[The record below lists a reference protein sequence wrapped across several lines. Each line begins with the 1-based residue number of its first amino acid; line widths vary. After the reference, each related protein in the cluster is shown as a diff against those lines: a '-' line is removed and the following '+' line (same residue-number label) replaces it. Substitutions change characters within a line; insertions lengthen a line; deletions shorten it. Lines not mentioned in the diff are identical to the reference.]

1 MKHFIIVCAALVL
14 LGPSA
19 LSQIVTTDPVLPQPD
34 KPVTITVDVSGTSLA
49 GFAWNNTTNPVY
61 VWAWLKNTGTA
72 DVDAPTNVNPATSAQ
87 DGAKCTRISTNP
99 DKYQITITPTV
110 FFNKPANQ
118 ITKIG
123 IKLKSRNWSDNKQT
137 DNDRFFDV
145 SQGLTVAFSQ
155 PANQFVFVNNGDNLS
170 ITANTSI
177 AADLTLKAG
186 GAVVATASQATTIT
200 YNRAVSETSGTVV
213 IVCEATAAGQTK
225 STSFSYTVR
234 SAVVDQARPVG
245 IADGINYAADATQ
258 ATLSLWAPGKSSVYV
273 IGDFTNWEVNS
284 SYQMKRDGEHFW
296 LELSGLTQGTA
307 YGFQYL
313 VGESVLM
320 ADPYADRVLDPD
332 DAGIPASSY
341 PGLMPYP
348 AKALHDSWYFN
359 RVAVLETSQT
369 PYVWKTTNFQKPAK
383 EKLVIYE
390 LLIRDFMGSNARTYQ
405 RVTDTLA
412 YLKRLGVNAI
422 ELMPVTEFNG
432 NDSWGYNPTFMFA
445 PDKYYGPRQQLKA
458 LVDKCHELGMAV
470 IMDIV
475 MNHHDLPNPY
485 VMMDFDFTAMA
496 PTANNKWFNVQA
508 RHPFNVFYD
517 MNHESTYARKYL
529 DSVNYYW
536 LHEYHID
543 GYRYDLS
550 KGFTQKNNPDNVS
563 AWGAYDASRI
573 TNLKRMADHIWSHT
587 PDAYVILEHFADNV
601 EEKELAEYRA
611 VEGKGMM
618 LWANHNAAYNQ
629 NTMGYASGSDFSGI
643 YYGNR
648 GWSAPGAVGY
658 MESHDEERLMYKNVQ
673 FGNSNID
680 YSVKNPSVGLSR
692 MEAANVLFLTVPGP
706 KMIWQFGE
714 LGYDYSINTCAD
726 GSVNS
731 SCRISAKPV
740 KWTYQQEGLR
750 KGLYTRVADL
760 NRLRNAYPVF
770 TQGTAQFSDGGS
782 LVKQIS
788 IKGNPYVASPT
799 SADQMNVVV
808 VANFDIVKQT
818 ANLTFPH
825 TGTWYDYYAAG
836 ASVAVAG
843 LPFSLELLPGQYRLF
858 TDVKITNPVVT
869 SVVTAEAPEMVLY
882 PNPALHSVQ
891 VKSGSYVEEITLI
904 SATGARSIPGR
915 IDKDTW
921 SLLGVSTG
929 LYILQVR
936 TASGYRY
943 LRLIKE

>member
-1 MKHFIIVCAALVL
+1 MKHFLLGAALL
-14 LGPSA
+14 LTGPVG

-49 GFAWNNTTNPVY
+49 GFAWNNTSNPVY
-61 VWAWLKNTGTA
+61 LWAWLKNTGTA

-99 DKYQITITPTV
+99 DKYQITITPTT

-145 SQGLTVAFSQ
+145 SQGLTLIFSQ
-155 PANQFVFVNNGDNLS
+155 PTSPFVFVNSGDNLP

-177 AADLTLKAG
+177 AADITLKVNG
-186 GAVVATASQATTIT
+186 VVVSSAAQSTSISFT
-200 YNRAVSETSGTVV
+200 RSVSESSGTVV
-213 IVCEATAAGQTK
+213 VTCDATAAGQTK

-234 SAVVDQARPVG
+234 AAVVDQVRPTG
-245 IADGINYAADATQ
+245 IVDGINYSSDATK

-273 IGDFTNWEVNS
+273 IGDFSNWEVSASN
-284 SYQMKRDGEHFW
+284 QMKRDGEHFW
-296 LELSGLTQGTA
+296 LEVTGLTPGQE

-313 VGESVLM
+313 VGESLLM

-332 DAGIPASSY
+332 DAGIPAGSY
-341 PGLMPYP
+341 PGLKPYP
-348 AKALHDSWYFN
+348 AKALRDSWYFN
-359 RVAVLETSQT
+359 RVAVLQT
-369 PYVWKTTNFQKPAK
+369 NQTLYAWKINNFQKPPK

-390 LLIRDFMGSNARTYQ
+390 LLIRDFMGSDARTYQ
-405 RVTDTLA
+405 RVADTLS

-445 PDKYYGPRQQLKA
+445 PDKYYGPRQQFKA
-458 LVDKCHELGMAV
+458 LVDKCHELGIAV
-470 IMDIV
+470 IMDLV

-496 PTANNKWFNVQA
+496 PTANNKWFNVKA
-508 RHPFNVFYD
+508 THPFSVFYD
-517 MNHESTYARKYL
+517 MNHESAYTRKYL

-536 LHEYHID
+536 LHEYRID

-573 TNLKRMADHIWSHT
+573 AILKRMANRIWSHT

-601 EEKELAEYRA
+601 EEKELAEYRSG
-611 VEGKGMM
+611 EGKGMM
-618 LWANHNAAYNQ
+618 LWANHNSSYNQ
-629 NTMGYASGSDFSGI
+629 NTMGYASNSDFSGI

-648 GWSAPGAVGY
+648 GWSVPGAVGY

-673 FGNSNID
+673 FGNSTPD
-680 YSVKNPSVGLSR
+680 YTAKNVSIGLSR

-714 LGYDYSINTCAD
+714 LGYDFSINTCAD

-731 SCRISAKPV
+731 SCRISAKQV
-740 KWTYQQEGLR
+740 KWTYKQEGLR
-750 KGLYTRVADL
+750 KGLYTHIADL
-760 NRLRNAYPVF
+760 TRLRRTYPLF
-770 TQGTAQFSDGGS
+770 TQGTATFSDGGS
-782 LVKQIS
+782 LLKQIA
-788 IKGNPYVASPT
+788 IKGNPYNGSPST
-799 SADQMNVVV
+799 PDQMNAVV
-808 VANFDIVKQT
+808 VANFDVVKQV
-818 ANLTFPH
+818 ASVAFPH
-825 TGTWYDYYAAG
+825 AGTWYDYYGGG
-836 ASVAVAG
+836 ASVTINS
-843 LPFSLELLPGQYRLF
+843 LSFSQELLPGQYRLY

-869 SVVTAEAPEMVLY
+869 GLEPSGAVSLILY
-882 PNPALHSVQ
+882 PNPASNTIQ
-891 VKSGSYVEEITLI
+891 VMAPEYIEEVTLI
-904 SATGARSIPGR
+904 SLGGARIAPAR
-915 IDKDTW
+915 IDRDTW
-921 SLLGVSTG
+921 SVQGLAKG
-929 LYILQVR
+929 LYVVQVR
-936 TASGYRY
+936 TASGNQQ
-943 LRLIKE
+943 LKLIKE

>member
-1 MKHFIIVCAALVL
+1 MKHFLLGAALL
-14 LGPSA
+14 LTGPVG

-49 GFAWNNTTNPVY
+49 GFAWNNTSNPVY
-61 VWAWLKNTGTA
+61 LWAWLKNTGTA
-72 DVDAPTNVNPATSAQ
+72 DVDAPTNVNPASSAQ

-99 DKYQITITPTV
+99 DKYQITITPTT

-145 SQGLTVAFSQ
+145 SQGLTLIFSQ
-155 PANQFVFVNNGDNLS
+155 PTSPFVFVNSGDNLP

-177 AADLTLKAG
+177 AADITLKVNG
-186 GAVVATASQATTIT
+186 VVVSSAAQSTSISFT
-200 YNRAVSETSGTVV
+200 RSVSESSGTVV
-213 IVCEATAAGQTK
+213 VTCDATAAGQTK

-234 SAVVDQARPVG
+234 AAVVDQVRPTG
-245 IADGINYAADATQ
+245 IVDGINYSSDATK

-273 IGDFTNWEVNS
+273 IGDFSNWEVSASN
-284 SYQMKRDGEHFW
+284 QMKRDGEHFW
-296 LELSGLTQGTA
+296 LEVTGLTPGQE

-313 VGESVLM
+313 VGESLLM

-332 DAGIPASSY
+332 DAGIPAGSY
-341 PGLMPYP
+341 PGLKPYP
-348 AKALHDSWYFN
+348 AKALRDSWYFN
-359 RVAVLETSQT
+359 RVAVLQTNQT
-369 PYVWKTTNFQKPAK
+369 PYAWKINNFQKPPK

-390 LLIRDFMGSNARTYQ
+390 LLIRDFMGSDARTYQ
-405 RVTDTLA
+405 RVADTLS

-445 PDKYYGPRQQLKA
+445 PDKYYGPRQQFKA
-458 LVDKCHELGMAV
+458 LVDKCHELGIAV
-470 IMDIV
+470 IMDLV

-496 PTANNKWFNVQA
+496 PTANNKWFNVKA
-508 RHPFNVFYD
+508 THPFSVFYD
-517 MNHESTYARKYL
+517 MNHESAYTRKYL

-536 LHEYHID
+536 LHEYRID

-573 TNLKRMADHIWSHT
+573 AILKRMANRIWSHT

-601 EEKELAEYRA
+601 EEKELAEYRSG
-611 VEGKGMM
+611 EGKGMM
-618 LWANHNAAYNQ
+618 LWANHNSSYNQ
-629 NTMGYASGSDFSGI
+629 NTMGYASNSDFSGI

-648 GWSAPGAVGY
+648 GWSVPGAVGY

-673 FGNSNID
+673 FGNSTPD
-680 YSVKNPSVGLSR
+680 YTAKNVSIGLSR

-714 LGYDYSINTCAD
+714 LGYDFSINTCAD

-740 KWTYQQEGLR
+740 KWTYKQEGLR
-750 KGLYTRVADL
+750 KGLYTHIADL
-760 NRLRNAYPVF
+760 TRLRRTYPLF
-770 TQGTAQFSDGGS
+770 TQGTATFSDGGS
-782 LVKQIS
+782 LLKQIA
-788 IKGNPYVASPT
+788 IKGNPYNGSPST
-799 SADQMNVVV
+799 PDQMNAVV
-808 VANFDIVKQT
+808 VANFDVVKQV
-818 ANLTFPH
+818 ASVAFPH
-825 TGTWYDYYAAG
+825 AGTWYDYYGGG
-836 ASVAVAG
+836 ASVTINS
-843 LPFSLELLPGQYRLF
+843 LSFSQELLPGQYRLY

-869 SVVTAEAPEMVLY
+869 GLEPSGAVSLILY
-882 PNPALHSVQ
+882 PNPAANTIQ
-891 VKSGSYVEEITLI
+891 VMAPEYIEEVTLI
-904 SATGARSIPGR
+904 SLGGARIAPAR
-915 IDKDTW
+915 IDRDTW
-921 SLLGVSTG
+921 SVQGLAKG
-929 LYILQVR
+929 LYVVQVR
-936 TASGYRY
+936 TASGNQQ
-943 LRLIKE
+943 LKLIKE

>member
-1 MKHFIIVCAALVL
+1 MKHFLLGAALL
-14 LGPSA
+14 LTGPVG

-49 GFAWNNTTNPVY
+49 GFAWNNTSNPVY
-61 VWAWLKNTGTA
+61 LWAWLKNTGTA

-99 DKYQITITPTV
+99 DKYQITITPTT

-145 SQGLTVAFSQ
+145 SQGLTLIFSQ
-155 PANQFVFVNNGDNLS
+155 PTSPFVFVNSGDNLP
-170 ITANTSI
+170 ITAYTSI
-177 AADLTLKAG
+177 AADITLKVNG
-186 GAVVATASQATTIT
+186 VVVSSAAQSTSISFT
-200 YNRAVSETSGTVV
+200 RSVSESSGTVV
-213 IVCEATAAGQTK
+213 VTCDATAAGQTK

-234 SAVVDQARPVG
+234 AAVVDQVRPTG
-245 IADGINYAADATQ
+245 IVDGINYSSDATKV
-258 ATLSLWAPGKSSVYV
+258 TMSLWAPGKSSVYV
-273 IGDFTNWEVNS
+273 IGDFSNWEVSASN
-284 SYQMKRDGEHFW
+284 QMKRDGEHFW
-296 LELSGLTQGTA
+296 LEVTGLTPGQE

-313 VGESVLM
+313 VGESLLM

-332 DAGIPASSY
+332 DAGIPAGSY
-341 PGLMPYP
+341 PGLKPYP
-348 AKALHDSWYFN
+348 AKALRDSWYFN
-359 RVAVLETSQT
+359 RVAVLQTNQTS
-369 PYVWKTTNFQKPAK
+369 YAWKINNFQKPPK

-390 LLIRDFMGSNARTYQ
+390 LLIRDFMGSDARTYQ
-405 RVTDTLA
+405 RVADTLS

-445 PDKYYGPRQQLKA
+445 PDKYYGPRQQFKA
-458 LVDKCHELGMAV
+458 LVDKCHELGIAV
-470 IMDIV
+470 IMDLV

-496 PTANNKWFNVQA
+496 PTANNKWFNVKA
-508 RHPFNVFYD
+508 THPFSVFYD
-517 MNHESTYARKYL
+517 MNHESAYTRKYL

-536 LHEYHID
+536 LHEYRID

-573 TNLKRMADHIWSHT
+573 AILKRMANRIWSHT

-601 EEKELAEYRA
+601 EEKELAEYRSG
-611 VEGKGMM
+611 EGKGMM
-618 LWANHNAAYNQ
+618 LWANHNSSYNQ
-629 NTMGYASGSDFSGI
+629 NTMGYASNSDFSGI

-648 GWSAPGAVGY
+648 GWSVPGAVGY

-673 FGNSNID
+673 FGNSTPD
-680 YSVKNPSVGLSR
+680 YTAKNVSIGLSR

-714 LGYDYSINTCAD
+714 LGYDFSINTCAD

-731 SCRISAKPV
+731 SCRISAKQV
-740 KWTYQQEGLR
+740 KWTYKQEGLR
-750 KGLYTRVADL
+750 KGLYTHIADL
-760 NRLRNAYPVF
+760 TRLRRTYPLF
-770 TQGTAQFSDGGS
+770 TQGTATFSDGGS
-782 LVKQIS
+782 LLKQIA
-788 IKGNPYVASPT
+788 IKGNPYNGSPST
-799 SADQMNVVV
+799 PDQMNAVV
-808 VANFDIVKQT
+808 VANFDVVKQV
-818 ANLTFPH
+818 ASVAFPH
-825 TGTWYDYYAAG
+825 AGTWYDYYGGG
-836 ASVAVAG
+836 ASVTINS
-843 LPFSLELLPGQYRLF
+843 LSFSQELLPGQYRLY

-869 SVVTAEAPEMVLY
+869 GLEPSGAVSLILY
-882 PNPALHSVQ
+882 PNPASNTIQ
-891 VKSGSYVEEITLI
+891 VMAPEYIEEVTLI
-904 SATGARSIPGR
+904 SLGGARIAPAR
-915 IDKDTW
+915 IDRDTW
-921 SLLGVSTG
+921 SVQGLAKG
-929 LYILQVR
+929 LYVVQVR
-936 TASGYRY
+936 TASGNQQ
-943 LRLIKE
+943 LKLIKE

>member
-1 MKHFIIVCAALVL
+1 MKHFLLGAALL
-14 LGPSA
+14 LTGPVG

-49 GFAWNNTTNPVY
+49 GFAWNNSSNPVY
-61 VWAWLKNTGTA
+61 LWAWLKNTGTA

-99 DKYQITITPTV
+99 DKYQITITPTT

-123 IKLKSRNWSDNKQT
+123 LKLKSRNWSDNKQT

-145 SQGLTVAFSQ
+145 SQGLTLIFSQ
-155 PANQFVFVNNGDNLS
+155 PTSPFVFVNSGDNLP

-177 AADLTLKAG
+177 AADITLKVNG
-186 GAVVATASQATTIT
+186 VVVSSAAQSTSISYT
-200 YNRAVSETSGTVV
+200 RSVSESSGSVV
-213 IVCEATAAGQTK
+213 VTCDATAAGQTK

-234 SAVVDQARPVG
+234 SAVIDQVRPVG
-245 IADGINYAADATQ
+245 IVDGINYSSDATK

-273 IGDFTNWEVNS
+273 IGDFSNWEVSASN
-284 SYQMKRDGEHFW
+284 QMKRDGEHFW
-296 LELSGLTQGTA
+296 LEVTGLVPGQE

-332 DAGIPASSY
+332 DAGIPAGSY
-341 PGLMPYP
+341 PGLKPYP
-348 AKALHDSWYFN
+348 AKALRDSWYFN
-359 RVAVLETSQT
+359 RVAVLQTNQT
-369 PYVWKTTNFQKPAK
+369 PYAWKINNFQKPAK

-390 LLIRDFMGSNARTYQ
+390 LLIRDFMGSDARTYQ
-405 RVTDTLA
+405 RVADTLS

-445 PDKYYGPRQQLKA
+445 PDKYYGPRQQFKA
-458 LVDKCHELGMAV
+458 LVDKCHELGIAV
-470 IMDIV
+470 IMDLV

-496 PTANNKWFNVQA
+496 PTANNKWFNVKA
-508 RHPFNVFYD
+508 THPFNVFYD
-517 MNHESTYARKYL
+517 MNHESAYTKKYL
-529 DSVNYYW
+529 DSINYYW
-536 LHEYHID
+536 LHEYRVD

-573 TNLKRMADHIWSHT
+573 TTLKRMADRIWSHT

-601 EEKELAEYRA
+601 EEKELAEYRSG
-611 VEGKGMM
+611 EGKGMM
-618 LWANHNAAYNQ
+618 LWANHNSAYNQ
-629 NTMGYASGSDFSGI
+629 NTMGYAANSDFSGI

-648 GWSAPGAVGY
+648 GWSVPGAVGY
-658 MESHDEERLMYKNVQ
+658 MESHDEERIMYKNAQ
-673 FGNSNID
+673 FGNSTPD
-680 YSVKNPSVGLSR
+680 YTAKNVSIGLSR

-714 LGYDYSINTCAD
+714 LGYDFSINTCAD

-740 KWTYQQEGLR
+740 KWTYKQEGLR
-750 KGLYTRVADL
+750 KGLYTRIADL
-760 NRLRNAYPVF
+760 TRLRRTYPLF
-770 TQGTAQFSDGGS
+770 TQGTAAFSDGGS
-782 LVKQIS
+782 LLKQIA
-788 IKGNPYVASPT
+788 IKGNPYNASPSST
-799 SADQMNVVV
+799 DQMNAVV
-808 VANFDIVKQT
+808 VANFDVVKQV
-818 ANLTFPH
+818 ASVAFPH
-825 TGTWYDYYAAG
+825 TGTWYDYYG
-836 ASVAVAG
+836 GGTSVAVNS
-843 LPFSLELLPGQYRLF
+843 LPFSLELLPGQYRLY

-869 SVVTAEAPEMVLY
+869 GLEPPEAVGLMLY
-882 PNPALHSVQ
+882 PNPAANTIQ
-891 VKSGSYVEEITLI
+891 VMAPEYIEEVTLI
-904 SATGARSIPGR
+904 SLGGARIAPTR
-915 IDKDTW
+915 IDRDTW
-921 SLLGVSTG
+921 SVQGLAKG
-929 LYILQVR
+929 LYVVQVR
-936 TASGYRY
+936 TASGNQQ
-943 LRLIKE
+943 LKLVKE

>member
-1 MKHFIIVCAALVL
+1 MKHFLLGAALL
-14 LGPSA
+14 LTGPVG

-49 GFAWNNTTNPVY
+49 GFAWNNTSNPVY
-61 VWAWLKNTGTA
+61 LWAWLKNTGTA

-99 DKYQITITPTV
+99 DKYQITITPTT

-145 SQGLTVAFSQ
+145 SQGLTLIFSQ
-155 PANQFVFVNNGDNLS
+155 PTSPFVFVNSGDNLP
-170 ITANTSI
+170 ITAYTSI
-177 AADLTLKAG
+177 AADITLKVNG
-186 GAVVATASQATTIT
+186 VVVSSAAQSTSISFT
-200 YNRAVSETSGTVV
+200 RSVSESSGTVV
-213 IVCEATAAGQTK
+213 VTCDATAAGQTK

-234 SAVVDQARPVG
+234 AAVVDQVRPTG
-245 IADGINYAADATQ
+245 IVDGINYSSDATKV
-258 ATLSLWAPGKSSVYV
+258 TMSLWAPGKSSVYV
-273 IGDFTNWEVNS
+273 IGDFSNWEVSASN
-284 SYQMKRDGEHFW
+284 QMKRDGEHFW
-296 LELSGLTQGTA
+296 LEVTGLTPGQE

-313 VGESVLM
+313 VGESLLM

-332 DAGIPASSY
+332 DAGIPAGSY
-341 PGLMPYP
+341 PGLKPYP
-348 AKALHDSWYFN
+348 AKALRDSWYFN
-359 RVAVLETSQT
+359 RVAVLQT
-369 PYVWKTTNFQKPAK
+369 NQTLYAWKINNFQKPPK

-390 LLIRDFMGSNARTYQ
+390 LLIRDFMGSDARTYQ
-405 RVTDTLA
+405 RVADTLS

-445 PDKYYGPRQQLKA
+445 PDKYYGPRQQFKA
-458 LVDKCHELGMAV
+458 LVDKCHELGIAV
-470 IMDIV
+470 IMDLV

-496 PTANNKWFNVQA
+496 PTANNKWFNVKA
-508 RHPFNVFYD
+508 THPFSVFYD
-517 MNHESTYARKYL
+517 MNHESAYTRKYL

-536 LHEYHID
+536 LHEYRID

-573 TNLKRMADHIWSHT
+573 AILKRMANRIWSHT

-601 EEKELAEYRA
+601 EEKELAEYRSG
-611 VEGKGMM
+611 EGKGMM
-618 LWANHNAAYNQ
+618 LWANHNSSYNQ
-629 NTMGYASGSDFSGI
+629 NTMGYASNSDFSGI

-648 GWSAPGAVGY
+648 GWSVPGAVGY

-673 FGNSNID
+673 FGNSTPD
-680 YSVKNPSVGLSR
+680 YTAKNVSIGLSR

-714 LGYDYSINTCAD
+714 LGYDFSINTCAD

-731 SCRISAKPV
+731 SCRISAKQV
-740 KWTYQQEGLR
+740 KWTYKQEGLR
-750 KGLYTRVADL
+750 KGLYTHIADL
-760 NRLRNAYPVF
+760 TRLRRTYPLF
-770 TQGTAQFSDGGS
+770 TQGTATFSDGGS
-782 LVKQIS
+782 LLKQIA
-788 IKGNPYVASPT
+788 IKGNPYNGSPST
-799 SADQMNVVV
+799 PDQMNAVV
-808 VANFDIVKQT
+808 VANFDVVKQV
-818 ANLTFPH
+818 ASVAFPH
-825 TGTWYDYYAAG
+825 AGTWYDYYGGG
-836 ASVAVAG
+836 ASVTINS
-843 LPFSLELLPGQYRLF
+843 LSFSQELLPGQYRLY

-869 SVVTAEAPEMVLY
+869 GLEPSGAVSLILY
-882 PNPALHSVQ
+882 PNPASNTIQ
-891 VKSGSYVEEITLI
+891 VMAPEYIEEVTLI
-904 SATGARSIPGR
+904 SLGGARIAPAR
-915 IDKDTW
+915 IDRDTW
-921 SLLGVSTG
+921 SVQGLAKG
-929 LYILQVR
+929 LYVVQVR
-936 TASGYRY
+936 TASGNQQ
-943 LRLIKE
+943 LKLIKE

>member
-1 MKHFIIVCAALVL
+1 MKHFLIGALL
-14 LGPSA
+14 MFGPA
-19 LSQIVTTDPVLPQPD
+19 GFSQIVTTDPVLPQPD
-34 KPVTITVDVSGTSLA
+34 KPVTITVDVTGTSLA
-49 GFAWNNTTNPVY
+49 GFAWNSTSNPVY
-61 VWAWLKNTGTA
+61 LWAWLKNTGTA

-145 SQGLTVAFSQ
+145 SQGLTIAFSQ
-155 PANQFVFVNNGDNLS
+155 PANQFVFVNSGDNLS

-186 GAVVATASQATTIT
+186 GVVVATATQATTINYT
-200 YNRAVSETSGTVV
+200 RLVSETSGTVA

-225 STSFSYTVR
+225 SSSFSYTVR
-234 SAVVDQARPVG
+234 SAVVDQSRPVG
-245 IADGINYAADATQ
+245 IVDGINYSADATKV
-258 ATLSLWAPGKSSVYV
+258 TLGLWAPGKSSVYV
-273 IGDFTNWEVNS
+273 MGDFNNWEVNS

-296 LELSGLTQGTA
+296 LEITGLTPGTE

-341 PGLMPYP
+341 PGLMAYP
-348 AKALHDSWYFN
+348 PKALHDSWYFN
-359 RVAVLETSQT
+359 RVAVLQTSQT
-369 PYVWKTTNFQKPAK
+369 PYVWKTTNFQKPSK

-496 PTANNKWFNVQA
+496 PTANNKWFNSKA
-508 RHPFNVFYD
+508 THPFSVFYD
-517 MNHESTYARKYL
+517 MNHESAYTKKYL

-536 LHEYHID
+536 LHEFRMD

-573 TNLKRMADHIWSHT
+573 TILKRMADRIWSHT

-611 VEGKGMM
+611 AEGKGMM

-648 GWSAPGAVGY
+648 GWSTPGAVGY

-673 FGNSNID
+673 FGNSNVD
-680 YSVKNPSVGLSR
+680 YSVKNASIGLSR

-750 KGLYTRVADL
+750 KGIFTRVADL
-760 NRLRNAYPVF
+760 NRLRKAYPLF
-770 TQGTAQFSDGGS
+770 TQGTAQFSDGAS

-788 IKGNPYVASPT
+788 IKSNPYVASPST
-799 SADQMNVVV
+799 TDQMNALL

-818 ANLTFPH
+818 ASLSFPH
-825 TGTWYDYYAAG
+825 TGTWYDYYGSG
-836 ASVAVAG
+836 ASVVVAS
-843 LPFSLELLPGQYRLF
+843 LPFTLELLPGQYRLF
-858 TDVKITNPVVT
+858 TDVKITNPVIT
-869 SVVTAEAPEMVLY
+869 GLERLSPASVILY
-882 PNPALHSVQ
+882 PNPAVSTFRAT
-891 VKSGSYVEEITLI
+891 STEYIEEITMI
-904 SATGARSIPGR
+904 SVTGARIAPTR
-915 IDKDTW
+915 IDQETW
-921 SLLGVSTG
+921 SVQGISTG
-929 LYILQVR
+929 LYVVQAR
-936 TASGYRY
+936 TASGNQYI
-943 LRLIKE
+943 RLLKE